1 MKVGER
7 GKNLFKEWEGLRTHK
22 YLDSANKWTIGI
34 GHLITPKEL
43 ATGLIRIKDEYVRY
57 ENGLTEQQCWDLLE
71 QDLSCF
77 ERAVN
82 KEVKVPLTQNQFDA
96 LTSFAFNVGITN
108 FWESTLLRLLNK
120 GEYEKVPD
128 QLKRWNKAGGKVV
141 AGLINRR
148 DKEIALWLNG

>member
-1 MKVGER
+1 M
-7 GKNLFKEWEGLRTHK
+7 
-22 YLDSANKWTIGI
+22 
-34 GHLITPKEL
+34 
-43 ATGLIRIKDEYVRY
+43 RY